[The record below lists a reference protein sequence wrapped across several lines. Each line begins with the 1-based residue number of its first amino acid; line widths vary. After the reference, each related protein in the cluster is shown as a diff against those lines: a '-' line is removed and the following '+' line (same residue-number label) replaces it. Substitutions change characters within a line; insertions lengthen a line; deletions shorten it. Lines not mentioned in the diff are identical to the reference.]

1 MNEATK
7 GYLLVVVVKILRVNE
22 MIQFK
27 ILKFVLLC
35 SFECLRVYMVARCWD
50 GGDLYMTTSDFSCF
64 FFVLSPYIEKWNFF
78 EKISNT
84 FLLFLNCAF
93 YQNLTFLLV
102 NSHNFFWI
110 LEFSIN

>member
-35 SFECLRVYMVARCWD
+35 IFECLRVYMVARCWD

-64 FFVLSPYIEKWNFF
+64 FLCFHHILRNGI
-78 EKISNT
+78 
-84 FLLFLNCAF
+84 FLRKFQIHF
-93 YQNLTFLLV
+93 YCF
-102 NSHNFFWI
+102 
-110 LEFSIN
+110 